1 MTGQREICGGL
12 RIQFSCLPF
21 MSLHCKIGAEVIALN
36 EKQLQEMEQKAYD
49 NGLFVSKLSKADA
62 ETAVRKIYAVFKNQ
76 GFDYIII
83 NDEGMFRFNG
93 DRLRF
98 AELIADVGELEHGNK
113 YERRLTPYEY
123 DFLRGYVE
131 YGKFAL
137 ERQSD
142 DIEHPRRTVSRVIV
156 PEDTKAYQRLCR
168 QVIGQEEMKRTL
180 CKLAAVYQ
188 FARKREE
195 YSLVSPPIHKVLA
208 FIGPPGTAKT
218 TAARFFAEMM
228 TEEGIIGGSR
238 IAYVT
243 GTQLKAKYVGQ
254 TSERVHQ
261 IFEGNDI
268 IIIDEAYSLVNYNEA
283 ERTDNFSQEAL
294 AQLCIEV
301 EDHSDDKLIIFAGYG
316 GKINE
321 KNNKMKKFLSE
332 NPGIASRITFTV
344 QFSPYT
350 AEEMLDIFEA
360 LAGQATFRLEDGWRE
375 LMLPFFEER
384 LKDENFGN
392 GREARRFLEH
402 AMAIAAEKFL
412 RWAAETENNSPYG
425 REREERQRLSI
436 LACEDLREALLEF
449 KKEQGWG

>member
-1 MTGQREICGGL
+1 
-12 RIQFSCLPF
+12 
-21 MSLHCKIGAEVIALN
+21 
-36 EKQLQEMEQKAYD
+36 
-49 NGLFVSKLSKADA
+49 
-62 ETAVRKIYAVFKNQ
+62 
-76 GFDYIII
+76 
-83 NDEGMFRFNG
+83 
-93 DRLRF
+93 
-98 AELIADVGELEHGNK
+98 
-113 YERRLTPYEY
+113 
-123 DFLRGYVE
+123 
-131 YGKFAL
+131 
-137 ERQSD
+137 
-142 DIEHPRRTVSRVIV
+142 
-156 PEDTKAYQRLCR
+156 
-168 QVIGQEEMKRTL
+168 
-180 CKLAAVYQ
+180 
-188 FARKREE
+188 
-195 YSLVSPPIHKVLA
+195 
-208 FIGPPGTAKT
+208 
-218 TAARFFAEMM
+218 MM

>member
-1 MTGQREICGGL
+1 MDDRKMQEI
-12 RIQFSCLPF
+12 
-21 MSLHCKIGAEVIALN
+21 
-36 EKQLQEMEQKAYD
+36 EQKAYD
-49 NGLFVSKLSKADA
+49 NGLFVSKLNRSDADI
-62 ETAVRKIYAVFKNQ
+62 AVRKIYAVFKNQ
-76 GFDYIII
+76 GFDHIII
-83 NDEGMFRFNG
+83 NGASPGRYNG

-98 AELIADVGELEHGNK
+98 AELMLDAGELEQGNK
-113 YERRLTPYEY
+113 YEKRLTPYEY

-131 YGKFAL
+131 FGRFSMKHASDEKKPGNKFL
-137 ERQSD
+137 KTTE
-142 DIEHPRRTVSRVIV
+142 VII
-156 PEDTKAYQRLCR
+156 PEETKAYQRLER
-168 QVIGQEEMKRTL
+168 IVIGQEDMKRTL

-228 TEEGIIGGSR
+228 SEEGILGGSR

-254 TSERVHQ
+254 TSDRVHQ
-261 IFEGNDI
+261 IFESSDI
-268 IIIDEAYSLVNYNEA
+268 IIIDEAYSLVNYNDA
-283 ERTDNFSQEAL
+283 DRTDNFSQEAL

-344 QFSPYT
+344 QFSPYS
-350 AEEMLDIFEA
+350 AEEMLDIFES
-360 LAGQATFRLEDGWRE
+360 LANQATFRLEDGWKE
-375 LMLPFFEER
+375 IMLPFFEER

-402 AMAIAAEKFL
+402 AMAIAAERFIKWSTETKFV
-412 RWAAETENNSPYG
+412 SDMG
-425 REREERQRLSI
+425 RQRQEILQLSV
-436 LACEDLREALLEF
+436 LTCDDLRAALEEF
-449 KKEQGWG
+449 RKDTGWGGE

>member
-1 MTGQREICGGL
+1 MTGQREICGCL

-21 MSLHCKIGAEVIALN
+21 MPLHCKIGAEVIALN

-137 ERQSD
+137 ARQSD
-142 DIEHPRRTVSRVIV
+142 DIERPRRKISRVIV

-228 TEEGIIGGSR
+228 TEEGIIGGNR

-360 LAGQATFRLEDGWRE
+360 LAGQTTFRLEDGWRE